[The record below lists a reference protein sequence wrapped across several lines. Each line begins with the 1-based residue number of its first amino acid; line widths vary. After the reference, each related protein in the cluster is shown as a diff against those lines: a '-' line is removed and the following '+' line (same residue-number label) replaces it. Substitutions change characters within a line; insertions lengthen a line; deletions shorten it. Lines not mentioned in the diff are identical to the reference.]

1 MSEAASLR
9 DRPSST
15 NAKASMRRTCAPSV
29 HLPASTR
36 NSALVWSA
44 QVTFNV
50 APIDPP
56 EANRLLRTSNQIS
69 PPWGIRPESQGPCG
83 LVLEIWAA
91 GYLSGAAMGTRK
103 DFLAGFDIGAVFAW
117 LDNSC
122 RANPLQ
128 PFTASLNAL
137 IRERVGTAS
146 Q

>member
-1 MSEAASLR
+1 MPLSEAASLR

-69 PPWGIRPESQGPCG
+69 PLWGIRPESQGPRG
-83 LVLEIWAA
+83 LVLVRCLHAA
-91 GYLSGAAMGTRK
+91 CEPNGEASA
-103 DFLAGFDIGAVFAW
+103 
-117 LDNSC
+117 
-122 RANPLQ
+122 
-128 PFTASLNAL
+128 PFGIAL
-137 IRERVGTAS
+137 RR
-146 Q
+146 

>member
-1 MSEAASLR
+1 MPLSKAASLR
-9 DRPSST
+9 ARPSST

-69 PPWGIRPESQGPCG
+69 PPWGIRPESQGPCR
-83 LVLEIWAA
+83 LVLAEDAGKHELLPGHQAQRMPRLWA
-91 GYLSGAAMGTRK
+91 L
-103 DFLAGFDIGAVFAW
+103 
-117 LDNSC
+117 
-122 RANPLQ
+122 
-128 PFTASLNAL
+128 
-137 IRERVGTAS
+137 
-146 Q
+146 

>member
-1 MSEAASLR
+1 MPLSEAASLR

-69 PPWGIRPESQGPCG
+69 PPWGIRPESQAQ
-83 LVLEIWAA
+83 LRQSHWEI
-91 GYLSGAAMGTRK
+91 SRK
-103 DFLAGFDIGAVFAW
+103 SLISRGETDGIPGFSEYVV
-117 LDNSC
+117 
-122 RANPLQ
+122 
-128 PFTASLNAL
+128 PFTAVFSA
-137 IRERVGTAS
+137 
-146 Q
+146 